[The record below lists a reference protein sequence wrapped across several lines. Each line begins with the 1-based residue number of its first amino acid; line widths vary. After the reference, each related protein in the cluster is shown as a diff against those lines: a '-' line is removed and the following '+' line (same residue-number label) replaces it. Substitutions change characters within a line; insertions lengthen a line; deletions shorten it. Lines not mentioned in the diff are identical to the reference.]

1 MAPRLGR
8 ETVSPHPAPAHIS
21 PWILFK
27 VVKEFHGLY
36 RGATVPK
43 ISPKAHSAQEI
54 SRGAGGGGE
63 VFWWQKV
70 DPEPL
75 PRLTDLSPP
84 AWLVN
89 WGLPEKSE
97 AGRFQRSGIGSLFAN
112 KFFLKNPDREADK
125 NMRWDGPS
133 SPPRSR
139 AVCVCVCVCVC
150 ERTRVGERSLRG
162 KPSSLHV
169 QGSLASGGLAGPEA
183 RAGGLG
189 HCDRHLCFCHLLAF
203 LASCCPS

>member
-1 MAPRLGR
+1 MASRLGR

-54 SRGAGGGGE
+54 SRGAGGGGGE

-70 DPEPL
+70 DPELL

-112 KFFLKNPDREADK
+112 KFFLGNPDREADK
-125 NMRWDGPS
+125 NTRWDGPS

-139 AVCVCVCVCVC
+139 AVCVCVCA
-150 ERTRVGERSLRG
+150 RVGECSLRG
-162 KPSSLHV
+162 KPT
-169 QGSLASGGLAGPEA
+169 
-183 RAGGLG
+183 
-189 HCDRHLCFCHLLAF
+189 
-203 LASCCPS
+203 

>member
-1 MAPRLGR
+1 MASRLGR

-54 SRGAGGGGE
+54 SRGAGGGGGE

-70 DPEPL
+70 DPELL

-112 KFFLKNPDREADK
+112 KFFLGNPDREADK
-125 NMRWDGPS
+125 NTRWDGPS

-139 AVCVCVCVCVC
+139 AVCVCVCAHALVSAPY
-150 ERTRVGERSLRG
+150 VGSPALSMF
-162 KPSSLHV
+162 K
-169 QGSLASGGLAGPEA
+169 
-183 RAGGLG
+183 G
-189 HCDRHLCFCHLLAF
+189 HL
-203 LASCCPS
+203 PQEG